1 VPQFAN
7 EMKMSTPFD
16 RRALENELWQNA
28 LRVVGPLEL
37 SAGCAQR
44 LRGWITMA
52 IERMDNE
59 GRLAPQDVTLA
70 AANLR
75 RFIGLM
81 KTEAV
86 FLGHADRL
94 DRDVFEAVER
104 QLARK
109 GFLSL
114 ESLWP
119 FWPNEFCKV

>member
-1 VPQFAN
+1 
-7 EMKMSTPFD
+7 MKMFTSHD
-16 RRALENELWQNA
+16 RQTLENELWQDA
-28 LRVVGPLEL
+28 FRTAGPLEL

-44 LRGWITMA
+44 LRGWISMA
-52 IERMDNE
+52 VERMENE
-59 GRLAPQDVTLA
+59 GRLGPHDVALA
-70 AANLR
+70 VANLR

-94 DRDVFEAVER
+94 DRDVFQAVER

-119 FWPNEFCKV
+119 FWPNEFCKL